1 MAFDVPKTVSELR
14 YTFHSD
20 FSYPIRVTMS
30 PQRQKQQRIGIPAEL
45 VRDYDVV
52 MKKNGEVVRTI
63 EVRDNHQRHNIHRFE
78 ETVCDTVELQIK
90 STNGAND
97 ATVFEVRAY

>member
-1 MAFDVPKTVSELR
+1 MSFDGPKPVSELR

-30 PQRQKQQRIGIPAEL
+30 PQRQKQQRIGVPEEL
-45 VRDYDVV
+45 VCDYDIV
-52 MKKNGEVVRTI
+52 MKNGGEVVRTI

-78 ETVCDTVELQIK
+78 KTVCDTVELQVK
-90 STNGAND
+90 STNGAGEV
-97 ATVFEVRAY
+97 TVFEVRAY